1 MGKSNLVELPSQVQ
15 SHHPQPAQEEN
26 PLLKLRRRRAFAL
39 VPTVRPV
46 HGGFR
51 VSSSCRD
58 IHYLVTQPNGHLV
71 CTCPDFLRYDEQPDF
86 KCKHVW
92 AVEMARED
100 GRVSAPGNGHVPS
113 DPVQLVPSHSLSVLH
128 RYQSGEDPV
137 RIKLT
142 KNTKGYSWEI
152 SVAERHPDEA
162 LSVLQDLEEKVKII
176 FGEKDE

>member
-1 MGKSNLVELPSQVQ
+1 MRKSNLIELPPQVE
-15 SHHPQPAQEEN
+15 SRHPEPAQEEN
-26 PLLKLRRRRAFAL
+26 PLLKLRRRRPLVL

-51 VSSSCRD
+51 VSSSRRD
-58 IHYLVTQPNGHLV
+58 VAYLVTQPNGHLV
-71 CTCPDFLRYDEQPDF
+71 CTCPDFLNHDEQPDF
-86 KCKHVW
+86 RCKHVI
-92 AVEMARED
+92 AVELARED
-100 GRVSAPGNGHVPS
+100 GRVSEPGNGHVPS
-113 DPVQLVPSHSLSVLH
+113 EPVQLVPSHSLSVLH

-176 FGEKDE
+176 FGAKDE